1 MKEPPKLA
9 KDIASVI
16 FGIPGQEGPKKLTVL
31 MISYF
36 LFPAVV
42 FAFAGAASAQ
52 KPTPPQPDAL
62 HIGVAVATT
71 IAAVILSRR
80 LMNIKKNE
88 AGQQVLM
95 PLLEF
100 TNQFTII
107 GSCCVLNALITI
119 FTGRGMQIYMG
130 LGLCYALILA
140 TLLPVYLKL
149 IPLYKQAEPAS

>member
-1 MKEPPKLA
+1 MKEPGKVA
-9 KDIASVI
+9 KDIASVL
-16 FGIPGQEGPKKLTVL
+16 FGIPSQEGPKKLTIL

-42 FAFAGAASAQ
+42 FAFAGVANSK
-52 KPTPPQPDAL
+52 KPPPPQPDAL

-71 IAAVILSRR
+71 IGAVVLSRR

-119 FTGRGMQIYMG
+119 FTGRGVQVFMG

-149 IPLYKQAEPAS
+149 IPLYKQAESR